1 MKLKRV
7 LKNLKQQLTG
17 KKSSSSF
24 KLSRPLNIGIIGAGN
39 QASNLSGQVISSGA
53 KIVAIHDIKIESAQ
67 KLAKLTNTSFST
79 NNLEEFF
86 NVPMD
91 GLIISTIPTVRSEP
105 IKLACKKKINLLI
118 EKPPAFDLNVGRE
131 CLKYIK
137 ESGVITSVGFQ
148 SRYDPG
154 YEKLKKLIKG
164 KEIHLVKT
172 MVANNYYDPSYEKLK
187 KLIKGKEIHLVK
199 TMLAN
204 NYYPLIQ
211 VPEWYLQKKHSG
223 GPYAEQAIHLLD
235 CVRFV
240 LDDPKALRA
249 SSMGVKNMV
258 NFRKDLDAEN
268 VLQLIYELDN
278 GVYGSHINHCGHGER
293 RWDFELIGPNLQL
306 QANATEQIIKG
317 KIDGRKI
324 KEKFSHNND
333 LGGHD
338 KVTAWLKT
346 IETNDKKYIRSSYEE
361 SLNTQ
366 ALVDAA
372 IKSQISKKM
381 EQVEKV

>member
-17 KKSSSSF
+17 KKSSSSFKLYPSGSSF

-172 MVANNYYDPSYEKLK
+172 M
-187 KLIKGKEIHLVK
+187 
-199 TMLAN
+199 LAN
-204 NYYPLIQ
+204 NYYPLMQ

-258 NFRKDLDAEN
+258 NFRKDIDAEN
-268 VLQLIYELDN
+268 ALQLIYELDN

-346 IETNDKKYIRSSYEE
+346 IETNDKKYIRSS
-361 SLNTQ
+361 
-366 ALVDAA
+366 
-372 IKSQISKKM
+372 I
-381 EQVEKV
+381 